1 MRIFVRFDIF
11 EILFFKELFRV
22 FAVKKTKEKN
32 SKKNRSFW
40 SRGHRIWEK
49 KRDTLQCSSAAL
61 EKRAFQND
69 FDAFLF
75 RAKFFLSFFLSL
87 KNGISR
93 AKGFSLLVLR
103 AFRRALRRRE
113 KEHGD
118 GKIIV
123 LVYRDLDGDHSSGV
137 SFNRGGLQPERFE
150 MRQEMGRG
158 TVVWVTFTTI

>member
-1 MRIFVRFDIF
+1 V
-11 EILFFKELFRV
+11 L
-22 FAVKKTKEKN
+22 
-32 SKKNRSFW
+32 SF
-40 SRGHRIWEK
+40 S
-49 KRDTLQCSSAAL
+49 
-61 EKRAFQND
+61 
-69 FDAFLF
+69 
-75 RAKFFLSFFLSL
+75 LSFFEKRYLSL
-87 KNGISR
+87 SLSPLLFSPFIARFS
-93 AKGFSLLVLR
+93 KGS
-103 AFRRALRRRE
+103 LRRRE

>member
-1 MRIFVRFDIF
+1 M
-11 EILFFKELFRV
+11 
-22 FAVKKTKEKN
+22 
-32 SKKNRSFW
+32 
-40 SRGHRIWEK
+40 G
-49 KRDTLQCSSAAL
+49 TLQCFYSAL

-137 SFNRGGLQPERFE
+137 SFNRRGLQPERFE

-158 TVVWVTFTTI
+158 T

>member
-1 MRIFVRFDIF
+1 
-11 EILFFKELFRV
+11 
-22 FAVKKTKEKN
+22 
-32 SKKNRSFW
+32 
-40 SRGHRIWEK
+40 
-49 KRDTLQCSSAAL
+49 KRDTLQCFYSAL

-137 SFNRGGLQPERFE
+137 SFNRRGLQPERFE

>member
-22 FAVKKTKEKN
+22 FAVKKRKKKIQ
-32 SKKNRSFW
+32 KKNRSFW

-113 KEHGD
+113 K
-118 GKIIV
+118 
-123 LVYRDLDGDHSSGV
+123 
-137 SFNRGGLQPERFE
+137 
-150 MRQEMGRG
+150 
-158 TVVWVTFTTI
+158 